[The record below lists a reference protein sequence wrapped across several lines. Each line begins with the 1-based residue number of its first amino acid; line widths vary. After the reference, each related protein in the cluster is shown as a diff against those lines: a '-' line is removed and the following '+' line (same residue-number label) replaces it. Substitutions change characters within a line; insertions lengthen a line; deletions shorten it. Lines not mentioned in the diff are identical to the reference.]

1 MRAHKKTLLLLG
13 ALLLVSGSAQA
24 QEEMAPSEVPSNLAP
39 PANSDA
45 VAGEVFARMDSDRDG
60 QLSLEEFEAG
70 LARPFGSQKE
80 GVVYQKLAAR
90 FRVLDADGDSFL
102 DAGEYAG
109 LAQRWQGHGDAPPPL
124 AEADRNHDGHI
135 DFREF
140 AFVHSPS
147 DEDSHADAGE
157 IRSAEDTPPAPPE
170 DSSTAP
176 ASAPRRGPGVRTR
189 PASFLRRA
197 G

>member
-1 MRAHKKTLLLLG
+1 MMRSQTTMLLLG
-13 ALLLVSGSAQA
+13 ALLLVSRAQA
-24 QEEMAPSEVPSNLAP
+24 QAELAPSEVPSNLAP
-39 PANSDA
+39 PADSDA
-45 VAGEVFARMDSDRDG
+45 AAIEAFARMDSDRDG

-70 LARPFGSQKE
+70 IARPFGSQTG
-80 GVVYQKLAAR
+80 GVVYQKLASR

-124 AEADRNHDGHI
+124 AQADRNHDGKV

-147 DEDSHADAGE
+147 DEDSHAEGGE
-157 IRSAEDTPPAPPE
+157 LRSAEDTAPVPPE

-176 ASAPRRGPGVRTR
+176 ASAPRRAPVRTR